1 MSLANFS
8 GKNVVV
14 MGLGRFGGGVGV
26 SRWLAEQN
34 AKVIVTDLANE
45 SDLASSIEELQGLPI
60 EFHLGAHDGRDLAA
74 ADLLVVNPAVD
85 KAKSDFVRQARTRGI
100 PITSEI
106 NLFVEHC
113 PARIIGITGSTG
125 KSTTAAMTFDV
136 LYAHLR
142 SLNGSPHNVWLGGN
156 IGESLLPELAR
167 MSASDFVV
175 LELSSF
181 QLEDLA
187 SLQRSPHIAVVTNL
201 SPIHLD
207 RHGTFENYLQAK
219 AQIFAHQA
227 SDDVLLL
234 SEQAAGVLTDK
245 QIPLGGQRQIIYGQ
259 AAELAGRLNVIGE
272 HNQHNATAAL
282 HVGRL
287 LGLSDSIVVEELS
300 KFAGLPHR
308 LEFVRTY
315 EDARYY
321 NDSKATTPQATATAL
336 AAFEGKVILICG
348 GCDRPYD
355 YELLASVA
363 RERARVVICFGE
375 NRAKIATYI
384 RRAPAATPLPTIKS
398 VHEFNGGIN
407 LARRLARPGEVVL
420 FSPAAASY
428 DAFVNYE
435 QRGDHFKT
443 IVNNWI

>member
-34 AKVIVTDLANE
+34 AKVIVTDLAKE

-60 EFHLGAHDGRDLAA
+60 DFHLGEHDERDLAA

-100 PITSEI
+100 SITSEI

-125 KSTTAAMTFDV
+125 KSTTAAMIFDV
-136 LYAHLR
+136 LYAQLR
-142 SLNGSPHNVWLGGN
+142 SLSGSPNNVWLGGN
-156 IGESLLPELAR
+156 IGESLLSELPR

-181 QLEDLA
+181 QLEDMA
-187 SLQRSPHIAVVTNL
+187 SLQRSPHIAAVTNL

-207 RHGTFENYLQAK
+207 RHGTFENYLHAK
-219 AQIFAHQA
+219 AQIFAHQTP
-227 SDDVLLL
+227 DDVLLL
-234 SEQAAGVLTDK
+234 GKQAAALLADRR
-245 QIPLGGQRQIIYGQ
+245 IPLGDQQQIIYGQ
-259 AAELAGRLNVIGE
+259 APELTGQLNVIGE
-272 HNQHNATAAL
+272 HNHHNASAAL

-287 LGLSDSIVVEELS
+287 LGLPDGIVVEELS
-300 KFAGLPHR
+300 KFSGLPHR
-308 LEFVRTY
+308 LELVRTY

-336 AAFEGKVILICG
+336 AAFEDKVILICG

-355 YELLASVA
+355 YELLATVA
-363 RERARVVICFGE
+363 RERARDVICFGE

-384 RRAPAATPLPTIKS
+384 RRAPAATPLPSIKS

-407 LARRLARPGEVVL
+407 LARRLARPGDVVL

-428 DAFVNYE
+428 DAFTNYE
-435 QRGDHFKT
+435 QRGDHFKA
-443 IVNNWI
+443 IVNGWI

>member
-1 MSLANFS
+1 MSPTNFS

-125 KSTTAAMTFDV
+125 KSTTAAMIFDV
-136 LYAHLR
+136 LYAHLS

-167 MSASDFVV
+167 MSTSDFVV

-207 RHGTFENYLQAK
+207 RHGTFENYLHAK

-355 YELLASVA
+355 YELLASA
-363 RERARVVICFGE
+363 IRERARAVICFGE

>member
-1 MSLANFS
+1 MSIANFS
-8 GKNVVV
+8 GKNIVV

-34 AKVIVTDLANE
+34 AKVIVTDLASE
-45 SDLASSIEELQGLPI
+45 SDLATSLEELQGLPI
-60 EFHLGAHDGRDLAA
+60 EFHLGAHDEHDLAA
-74 ADLLVVNPAVD
+74 ADLLVINPAVD

-100 PITSEI
+100 QITSEI

-125 KSTTAAMTFDV
+125 KSTTAALIFDV
-136 LYAHLR
+136 IYAHLS

-156 IGESLLPELAR
+156 IGESLLPELTR
-167 MSASDFVV
+167 MSTSDLVV

-187 SLQRSPHIAVVTNL
+187 SLRRSPHIAVVTNL
-201 SPIHLD
+201 SPVHLD
-207 RHGTFENYLQAK
+207 RHGTFENYLRAK

-234 SEQAAGVLTDK
+234 GEQAATVLADK
-245 QIPLGGQRQIIYGQ
+245 RIPLGDQRQLIYGR
-259 AAELAGRLNVIGE
+259 ATELTGQLNVIGE
-272 HNQHNATAAL
+272 HTQHNATAAMD
-282 HVGRL
+282 VGRL
-287 LGLSDSIVVEELS
+287 LGLSDSVVVEELS
-300 KFAGLPHR
+300 KFSGLPHR
-308 LEFVRTY
+308 IEFVRAY
-315 EDARYY
+315 GDARYY

-336 AAFEGKVILICG
+336 AAFEEKVILICG

-355 YELLASVA
+355 YDLLASA
-363 RERARVVICFGE
+363 IRERARVVICFGE

-384 RRAPAATPLPTIKS
+384 RRAPAATFLPTIKS

-407 LARRLARPGEVVL
+407 LARRLARPGDVVL

-428 DAFVNYE
+428 DAFANYE
-435 QRGDHFKT
+435 ERGDRFKA
-443 IVNNWI
+443 IVNDWI

>member
-60 EFHLGAHDGRDLAA
+60 DFHLGEHDERDLAA

-100 PITSEI
+100 SITSEI

-125 KSTTAAMTFDV
+125 KSTTAAMIFDV
-136 LYAHLR
+136 LYAQLR
-142 SLNGSPHNVWLGGN
+142 SLSRSPNNVWLGGN
-156 IGESLLPELAR
+156 IGESLLSELPR

-181 QLEDLA
+181 QLEDMA

-207 RHGTFENYLQAK
+207 RHGTFENYLHAK
-219 AQIFAHQA
+219 AQIFAHQTP
-227 SDDVLLL
+227 DDVLLL
-234 SEQAAGVLTDK
+234 GKQAAALLADK
-245 QIPLGGQRQIIYGQ
+245 RIPLGDQQQIIYGQ
-259 AAELAGRLNVIGE
+259 APELTGQLNVIGE
-272 HNQHNATAAL
+272 HNHHNASAAL

-287 LGLSDSIVVEELS
+287 LGLPDGIVVEELS
-300 KFAGLPHR
+300 KFSGLSHR
-308 LEFVRTY
+308 LELVRTY

-336 AAFEGKVILICG
+336 AAFENKVILICG

-355 YELLASVA
+355 YELLATVA
-363 RERARVVICFGE
+363 RERARAVICFGE

-384 RRAPAATPLPTIKS
+384 RRAPAATPLPSIKS

-407 LARRLARPGEVVL
+407 LARRLARPGDVVL

-428 DAFVNYE
+428 DAFSNYE
-435 QRGDHFKT
+435 QRGDRFKA
-443 IVNNWI
+443 IVNGWI

>member
-1 MSLANFS
+1 M
-8 GKNVVV
+8 
-14 MGLGRFGGGVGV
+14 
-26 SRWLAEQN
+26 
-34 AKVIVTDLANE
+34 
-45 SDLASSIEELQGLPI
+45 
-60 EFHLGAHDGRDLAA
+60 
-74 ADLLVVNPAVD
+74 
-85 KAKSDFVRQARTRGI
+85 
-100 PITSEI
+100 
-106 NLFVEHC
+106 
-113 PARIIGITGSTG
+113 
-125 KSTTAAMTFDV
+125 
-136 LYAHLR
+136 
-142 SLNGSPHNVWLGGN
+142 
-156 IGESLLPELAR
+156 
-167 MSASDFVV
+167 
-175 LELSSF
+175 
-181 QLEDLA
+181 
-187 SLQRSPHIAVVTNL
+187 VTNL

-207 RHGTFENYLQAK
+207 RHGTFENYLHAK
-219 AQIFAHQA
+219 AQIFAHQTP
-227 SDDVLLL
+227 DDVLLL

-355 YELLASVA
+355 YELLACVA

-375 NRAKIATYI
+375 TRAKIATYI
-384 RRAPAATPLPTIKS
+384 RRVPAATPLPTIKS

>member
-1 MSLANFS
+1 MSPANFS

-26 SRWLAEQN
+26 SRWLVEQN
-34 AKVIVTDLANE
+34 ASVIVTDLANE
-45 SDLASSIEELQGLPI
+45 SDLAKSIEELQDLPI
-60 EFHLGAHDGRDLAA
+60 EFHLGGHDEHDLAA
-74 ADLLVVNPAVD
+74 ADILVINPAVN
-85 KAKSDFVRQARTRGI
+85 KATSDFVREARIRGI
-100 PITSEI
+100 LITSEI

-113 PARIIGITGSTG
+113 PSRIIGVTGSTG
-125 KSTTAAMTFDV
+125 KSTTAAMIFDV

-156 IGESLLPELAR
+156 IGESLLSELDR
-167 MSASDFVV
+167 MSASDYVV

-181 QLEDLA
+181 QLEDLS
-187 SLQRSPHIAVVTNL
+187 SLQMSPHIAVVTNL
-201 SPIHLD
+201 SPTHLD
-207 RHGTFENYLQAK
+207 RHGTFENYLHAK
-219 AQIFAHQA
+219 AQIFNHQA

-234 SEQAAGVLTDK
+234 GEQAAGVLAGK
-245 QIPLGGQRQIIYGQ
+245 QIPLGDQRQLIYGQ
-259 AAELAGRLNVIGE
+259 ATELTGRLKVIGE

-282 HVGRL
+282 HIGRL
-287 LGLSDSIVVEELS
+287 LGLSDGIIIEELS
-300 KFAGLPHR
+300 KFSGLPHR
-308 LEFVRTY
+308 LEFVRNY
-315 EDARYY
+315 DDSSYY

-336 AAFEGKVILICG
+336 AAFEGKVILVCG
-348 GCDRPYD
+348 GCDRPCD
-355 YELLASVA
+355 YELLAAAV

-384 RRAPAATPLPTIKS
+384 RRAPVATPLPTIKS

-428 DAFVNYE
+428 DAFANYE
-435 QRGDHFKT
+435 QRGDHFKA
-443 IVNNWI
+443 IVNGWI

>member
-1 MSLANFS
+1 
-8 GKNVVV
+8 

-34 AKVIVTDLANE
+34 AKVIVTDLASE
-45 SDLASSIEELQGLPI
+45 SDLATSIQELQGLPI
-60 EFHLGAHDGRDLAA
+60 EFHLGGHDERDLVA

-85 KAKSDFVRQARTRGI
+85 KAKSDFVRQAHARGI

-125 KSTTAAMTFDV
+125 KSTTAAMIFDV
-136 LYAHLR
+136 LYAHVRRLA
-142 SLNGSPHNVWLGGN
+142 GSPHNVWLGGN
-156 IGESLLPELAR
+156 IGESLLSELAR

-187 SLQRSPHIAVVTNL
+187 SLPKSPHIAVITNL
-201 SPIHLD
+201 RPTHLD
-207 RHGTFENYLQAK
+207 RHGTFESYLRAK
-219 AQIFAHQA
+219 TQIFAHQA
-227 SDDVLLL
+227 PDDVLLL
-234 SEQAAGVLTDK
+234 GEQAAAVLADK
-245 QIPLGGQRQIIYGQ
+245 RIPLGNQRQLIYGR
-259 AAELAGRLNVIGE
+259 ASELTGQLNVMGE

-287 LGLSDSIVVEELS
+287 LGLSDGIVIEELS
-300 KFAGLPHR
+300 KFSGLPHR

-315 EDARYY
+315 DEAQYY

-336 AAFEGKVILICG
+336 AAFEGKVILVCG

-355 YELLASVA
+355 YELLASAA
-363 RERARVVICFGE
+363 REQARVVICFGE
-375 NRAKIATYI
+375 NRAKVAAHI

-407 LARRLARPGEVVL
+407 LARRLARPGEIVL

-428 DAFVNYE
+428 DAFANYE
-435 QRGDHFKT
+435 QRGDHFKA
-443 IVNNWI
+443 IVNGWI